1 MKSKCEQS
9 LLRHG
14 PVPLAAAA
22 LVLASLPVAAQT
34 DNIIE
39 EVVVSAQKREQAL
52 SDVPL
57 SIQVTDGEF
66 LDRNNVHSLRELV
79 NFVPGAATG
88 EAFGTEQT
96 RIQLRGVPQIVGD
109 PTVGY
114 YVGETPFYFP
124 NMVWAPVVRTSGLQ
138 RVEIVKGPQSTLYG
152 NGAMGGVIRVIPK
165 QPDLEALDFAI
176 NAGYTNIQDGEDGH
190 YVDASVSLPLIK
202 DKLAVRLSIG
212 EEKSGGW
219 ITLQP
224 HAINFA
230 TFGFEP
236 SGEAIEDYG
245 GNDVSDWR
253 VQVLAQ
259 ASDRLTFELLAMHN
273 ESATTPAGF
282 LALDNDFSADATP
295 GGSSDVTEYDVY
307 SAKISYD
314 FDSFTLTSV
323 FTDLEYSEDWFTTL
337 IDSFGLPILVAYAPE
352 VRSNETRIV
361 SEFDGPLQFLAGIYY
376 VDAENSVFI
385 DVAELPLLAVPRVI
399 TATETASEQRSV
411 FGEVTYDLNDE
422 WTVLL
427 GLRWFED
434 ERSTQGLS
442 ILPVPVEL
450 PAQEETFDSVNPRF
464 NVSYAPHED
473 KLYYFNVAK
482 GFRSGVYNSIASCG
496 QLPPG
501 PLRDACPL
509 QIDSDE
515 LWSYEVGT
523 KQTLADGHLVI
534 DASAYYQNWTDVQGA
549 YRAGS
554 INTSYQLGDADG
566 LGIDVGVTWSPE
578 SVPGFNVQIAASWN
592 NMEFSSLDPLI
603 EDGMAPYFTEGDGLP
618 GSPRFSASVGV
629 NHGWQLSSNLFGDLT
644 LSLNHKSDHVAS
656 VGATEDADSRQYVN
670 ARFGLAI
677 GEHFA
682 VSVFGNNLTNEEGT
696 LFVQAGP
703 LYAAQLRT
711 IETPRHFGLDL
722 SYRL

>member
-1 MKSKCEQS
+1 MYSKRSTITASS
-9 LLRHG
+9 LTG
-14 PVPLAAAA
+14 ALAAAA
-22 LVLASLPVAAQT
+22 LALASLPVAAQT
-34 DNIIE
+34 DSIIE
-39 EVVVSAQKREQAL
+39 EVVVTAQKREQAL

-57 SIQVTDGEF
+57 SIQVADGEF

-96 RIQLRGVPQIVGD
+96 RIQLRGVSQMAGD

-114 YVGETPFYFP
+114 YVGDTPFYFP
-124 NMVWAPVVRTSGLQ
+124 NMLWAPVVRTSGLQ
-138 RVEIVKGPQSTLYG
+138 RVEIIKGPQSTLYG

-165 QPDLEALDFAI
+165 EPGLEAADFAI
-176 NAGYTNIQDGEDGH
+176 NAGYTSIQDGEDGH
-190 YVDASVSLPLIK
+190 YVDASVSFPLIK
-202 DKLAVRLSIG
+202 DKLAVRLSMA

-236 SGEAIEDYG
+236 SGDVIEDYG

-253 VQVLAQ
+253 LQVLAQ
-259 ASDRLTFELLAMHN
+259 ASDRLAFELLAMHN
-273 ESATTPAGF
+273 ESATTPGGF
-282 LALDNDFSADATP
+282 LDLENDFSADATP

-307 SAKISYD
+307 SAKVSYD
-314 FDSFTLTSV
+314 FDNFTITSV
-323 FTDLEYSEDWFTTL
+323 FSDLEYSEDWLSTL
-337 IDSFGLPILVAYAPE
+337 IDSFGLPILVGYAPE

-385 DVAELPLLAVPRVI
+385 DVAELPLLGIPRVV
-399 TATETASEQRSV
+399 TATETASEQKSV

-434 ERSTQGLS
+434 ERRTQELI
-442 ILPVPVEL
+442 ILPVAAES
-450 PAQEETFDSVNPRF
+450 PAQVETFDSVNPRF
-464 NVSYAPHED
+464 NVSYTPHDD

-482 GFRSGVYNSIASCG
+482 GFRSGIYNFVAACG
-496 QLPPG
+496 QVPPG
-501 PLRDACPL
+501 PLRDSCPL

-515 LWSYEVGT
+515 LWNYEVGT
-523 KQTLADGHLVI
+523 KQTLAGGHLVL
-534 DASAYYQNWTDVQGA
+534 DASVYFQDWTDVQGR
-549 YRAGS
+549 YGAGS
-554 INTSYQLGDADG
+554 ISLAYQLGDADG

-578 SVPGFNVQIAASWN
+578 SVPGLNVQIAANWN
-592 NMEFSSLDPLI
+592 DMEFSSLDPLV

-618 GSPRFSASVGV
+618 GSPRFSASIGV

-644 LSLNHKSDHVAS
+644 LSVNHKSDHVAS
-656 VGATEDADSRQYVN
+656 VGSTENADSRQFVN

-677 GEHFA
+677 GERFA
-682 VSVFGNNLTNEEGT
+682 VSVFANNLTNEDGT
-696 LFVQAGP
+696 LFAQAGP

-711 IETPRHFGLDL
+711 IETPRNFGLEL